1 MTRWQGRARR
11 RALAAS
17 HSAVATAPRGR
28 LVSYLRPVPENS
40 PKNQHAADESVDLSA
55 MAREFEPAL
64 SGLKELLE
72 PIAQA
77 LKRERERLGT
87 ALASLA
93 PFAQEIERER
103 ERWETVLAPIAQ
115 AIEREQRAR
124 WDTALA
130 PFAQEIERGRA
141 AENLLEQGWV
151 PNFATPYDLVAE
163 CGDDGARL
171 QTSLLDHYTDNWVEV
186 RTQLESRLSS
196 YGIDDEA
203 KATFREALG
212 VHEARFY
219 RAVSRL
225 LFPEFERLFR
235 AALFDGRAG
244 QIRYNEFMEKLVSDE
259 EADHLGLG
267 DFLIAGFQDMV
278 LFKYVTEGVRKP
290 SASADNSRGATPEYV
305 PGLAVRVDETNIARA
320 RQSPIP
326 TRHAVVHGLVT
337 YSSQQSSLN
346 AIFIADY
353 VFSVL
358 SVDQRRRQERRDSR
372 SST

>member
-1 MTRWQGRARR
+1 MGAA
-11 RALAAS
+11 ALAIAAS
-17 HSAVATAPRGR
+17 HRAVATAPRGC
-28 LVSYLRPVPENS
+28 LVSYSQPVPENS
-40 PKNQHAADESVDLSA
+40 SKNQRVADESVDLSA
-55 MAREFEPAL
+55 MAHELEPAL
-64 SGLKELLE
+64 SGLRELL
-72 PIAQA
+72 
-77 LKRERERLGT
+77 
-87 ALASLA
+87 A
-93 PFAQEIERER
+93 P
-103 ERWETVLAPIAQ
+103 LAQ
-115 AIEREQRAR
+115 AIERERTRWDTALTPLAQAIERERTRWNTALTPLAQAIERERARWDNALAPLAQAIEHGRAR
-124 WDTALA
+124 WDT
-130 PFAQEIERGRA
+130 

-151 PNFATPYDLVAE
+151 PNLATPYDLVTE

-171 QTSLLDHYTDNWVEV
+171 QTSLLDYYTDNWVEV

-196 YGIDDEA
+196 YDIDDEA

-212 VHEARFY
+212 VHEAGFY

-235 AALFDGRAG
+235 AALFDGCTGR
-244 QIRYNEFMEKLVSDE
+244 IRYNEFMETLVSDE

-267 DFLIAGFQDMV
+267 DFLIAGLQDIV

-290 SASADNSRGATPEYV
+290 SASADDSRGTTPEYV

>member
-1 MTRWQGRARR
+1 
-11 RALAAS
+11 
-17 HSAVATAPRGR
+17 
-28 LVSYLRPVPENS
+28 
-40 PKNQHAADESVDLSA
+40 
-55 MAREFEPAL
+55 MARELESAL
-64 SGLKELLE
+64 SGLRELL
-72 PIAQA
+72 
-77 LKRERERLGT
+77 
-87 ALASLA
+87 A
-93 PFAQEIERER
+93 PL
-103 ERWETVLAPIAQ
+103 VHVAQ
-115 AIEREQRAR
+115 AIERERAR
-124 WDTALA
+124 WGTALA
-130 PFAQEIERGRA
+130 PFVQAFAQAIERGRA

-163 CGDDGARL
+163 CGDDCARL
-171 QTSLLDHYTDNWVEV
+171 QTSLLDYYTDNWVEV
-186 RTQLESRLSS
+186 RTQLESRLSC

-212 VHEARFY
+212 VHEAGFY

-244 QIRYNEFMEKLVSDE
+244 HIPYSAFMEKLVSDE

-267 DFLIAGFQDMV
+267 DFLIAGLQDRV

-290 SASADNSRGATPEYV
+290 RASADDSSDATPEYA
-305 PGLAVRVDETNIARA
+305 PGLAVSVDKTNIARA

-358 SVDQRRRQERRDSR
+358 SVDQRRRQERRDPR

>member
-1 MTRWQGRARR
+1 M
-11 RALAAS
+11 
-17 HSAVATAPRGR
+17 
-28 LVSYLRPVPENS
+28 PENS
-40 PKNQHAADESVDLSA
+40 PKNQHVADESVDLSA
-55 MAREFEPAL
+55 MARELEPAL
-64 SGLKELLE
+64 SGLREL
-72 PIAQA
+72 IAP
-77 LKRERERLGT
+77 L
-87 ALASLA
+87 
-93 PFAQEIERER
+93 
-103 ERWETVLAPIAQ
+103 AQ
-115 AIEREQRAR
+115 AIEREQAR
-124 WDTALA
+124 WATALESLTPLAQAIKREQARWATALASLA

-151 PNFATPYDLVAE
+151 PNFATPYHLVAE

-171 QTSLLDHYTDNWVEV
+171 QTSLLDYYTDNWVEV

-212 VHEARFY
+212 VHEAGFY

-244 QIRYNEFMEKLVSDE
+244 RIRYNAFMEKLVSDE

-267 DFLIAGFQDMV
+267 DFLIAGLQDLV

-290 SASADNSRGATPEYV
+290 RASADDSSGATPEYA
-305 PGLAVRVDETNIARA
+305 PGLAVRLNKTNIALA

>member
-1 MTRWQGRARR
+1 MRATPPHPRR
-11 RALAAS
+11 
-17 HSAVATAPRGR
+17 VFMQQR
-28 LVSYLRPVPENS
+28 L
-40 PKNQHAADESVDLSA
+40 
-55 MAREFEPAL
+55 EPAL
-64 SGLKELLE
+64 SGLRELL
-72 PIAQA
+72 
-77 LKRERERLGT
+77 
-87 ALASLA
+87 A
-93 PFAQEIERER
+93 P
-103 ERWETVLAPIAQ
+103 LAQ
-115 AIEREQRAR
+115 AIERERTRWDTALTPLAQAIERERTRWNTALIPLAQAIERERARWDNALAPLAQAIEHGRAR
-124 WDTALA
+124 WDT
-130 PFAQEIERGRA
+130 

-151 PNFATPYDLVAE
+151 PNLATPYDLVTE

-171 QTSLLDHYTDNWVEV
+171 QTSLLDYYTDNWVEV

-196 YGIDDEA
+196 YDIDDEA

-212 VHEARFY
+212 VHEAGFY

-235 AALFDGRAG
+235 AALFDGCTGR
-244 QIRYNEFMEKLVSDE
+244 IRYNEFMETLVSDE

-267 DFLIAGFQDMV
+267 DFLIAGLQDIV

-290 SASADNSRGATPEYV
+290 SASADDSRGTTPEYV

>member
-1 MTRWQGRARR
+1 M
-11 RALAAS
+11 
-17 HSAVATAPRGR
+17 
-28 LVSYLRPVPENS
+28 PENS
-40 PKNQHAADESVDLSA
+40 PKNQYVADESVDLSA
-55 MAREFEPAL
+55 MARELEPAL
-64 SGLKELLE
+64 SGLREL
-72 PIAQA
+72 IAP
-77 LKRERERLGT
+77 L
-87 ALASLA
+87 
-93 PFAQEIERER
+93 AQEIER
-103 ERWETVLAPIAQ
+103 WG
-115 AIEREQRAR
+115 
-124 WDTALA
+124 TALA
-130 PFAQEIERGRA
+130 PFAQAIERGLARWDT

-171 QTSLLDHYTDNWVEV
+171 QTSLLDYYTDNWVEV
-186 RTQLESRLSS
+186 RTRLESRLSS

-212 VHEARFY
+212 VHEAGFY

-235 AALFDGRAG
+235 AALFDGLAG
-244 QIRYNEFMEKLVSDE
+244 QIRYNKFMKTLVSDK

-267 DFLIAGFQDMV
+267 DFLIAGLQDIV
-278 LFKYVTEGVRKP
+278 LFRYLTEGVRNP
-290 SASADNSRGATPEYV
+290 SASADDSSGATPEYV
-305 PGLAVRVDETNIARA
+305 PGLAVHVDNTNIALA

-358 SVDQRRRQERRDSR
+358 SVEQRRRQERRDSR

>member
-1 MTRWQGRARR
+1 M
-11 RALAAS
+11 
-17 HSAVATAPRGR
+17 
-28 LVSYLRPVPENS
+28 PENS
-40 PKNQHAADESVDLSA
+40 PKNQRVADESVDLSA
-55 MAREFEPAL
+55 MAHKLEPAL
-64 SGLKELLE
+64 SGLRELLT
-72 PIAQA
+72 PLAQ
-77 LKRERERLGT
+77 T
-87 ALASLA
+87 
-93 PFAQEIERER
+93 IERER
-103 ERWETVLAPIAQ
+103 VKWDAALTPLAQTIERERVKWDAALTPLAQ
-115 AIEREQRAR
+115 AIERERVKWDAALTPLAQAIERERVR

-130 PFAQEIERGRA
+130 PLAQAIEHGRVRWDA

-151 PNFATPYDLVAE
+151 PNLATPYDLVTK

-171 QTSLLDHYTDNWVEV
+171 QTSLLDYYTDNWVEV
-186 RTQLESRLSS
+186 RTQLESRLFS
-196 YGIDDEA
+196 YNIDDEA

-212 VHEARFY
+212 VHEAGFY

-235 AALFDGRAG
+235 AVLFDGRAG
-244 QIRYNEFMEKLVSDE
+244 HICYNKFMGTLVSDE

-267 DFLIAGFQDMV
+267 DFLIAGLQDIV

-358 SVDQRRRQERRDSR
+358 SVDQRRRQERHDSR